1 MSTFNL
7 SLKID
12 QGATYSKKAIWKS
25 GNPAQPVNLTGCT
38 AKMHVKDKVG
48 SPTTLLEL
56 TTENGGIVL
65 GGVLSS
71 IEFCKLSAAAT
82 SQITW
87 TTGVY
92 DLKIIFPDQTV
103 KRKIAGNIVISPQIT
118 NA

>member
-25 GNPAQPVNLTGCT
+25 GTPQVPVNLTGCT
-38 AKMHVKDKVG
+38 AKMYVKEKVN
-48 SPTTLLEL
+48 SVATLLEL

-65 GGVLSS
+65 GGILGS
-71 IEFCKLSAAAT
+71 IEFCKLSALAT

-87 TTGVY
+87 TAGVY
-92 DLKIIFPDQTV
+92 DLKIIFPDGTV
-103 KRKIAGNIVISPQIT
+103 KRKIAGNIIISPQIT
-118 NA
+118 NG

>member
-1 MSTFNL
+1 M
-7 SLKID
+7 
-12 QGATYSKKAIWKS
+12 AM
-25 GNPAQPVNLTGCT
+25 VNSV
-38 AKMHVKDKVG
+38 A
-48 SPTTLLEL
+48 TLLEL

-65 GGVLSS
+65 GGVLGS
-71 IEFCKLSAAAT
+71 IEFCKLSASAT

-118 NA
+118 NG

>member
-12 QGATYSKKAIWKS
+12 QGATFSKKAVWKS
-25 GNPAQPVNLTGCT
+25 GTPALPVNLTGCT

-48 SPTTLLEL
+48 STVVLLEL

-65 GGVLSS
+65 GGTSGS
-71 IEFCKLSAAAT
+71 IEFCKLSALTT

-87 TTGVY
+87 STGVY
-92 DLKIIFPDQTV
+92 DLKIIFPDTSV

-118 NA
+118 NV